1 MRPPSR
7 TLGVAFS
14 DGDRTSR
21 IAGSV
26 VRADG
31 TLDGL
36 AYGSCSVGG
45 TDATDAVIDLAGD
58 LGREDVRHV
67 CLAGIAPAWFNLLDL
82 GRVHEA
88 LDRPVYAVSYE
99 ASPGL
104 EPALREAFDG
114 DALGDRLATY
124 RSLPPRRR
132 VGAAAEDHGATDH
145 DGDVVDGDEPTDD
158 APASAESASAS
169 AESAPASAESA
180 PASAG
185 NPLFVRAV
193 GIDDDRAATA
203 VRALTREGFRRPEPL
218 RIASVAASAH
228 REALNDDDA
237 SG

>member
-82 GRVHEA
+82 GRVHDA

-169 AESAPASAESA
+169 A
-180 PASAG
+180 G